1 MYQKVLQQVLQGLD
15 GCKNISDDIVVYG
28 RTESEHNQNLKKVLQ
43 RLADHNLTLNKDKC
57 KFAQKELC
65 FMGHILTAN
74 GVKPDNRKIEA
85 IQQAQIPTTPKEIR
99 SFLGLVQYCAKFI
112 KDYSTISEPL
122 RELTRKNSKW
132 DWTEKHQRSFEML
145 RNSLVNHE
153 VLAYYRPG
161 EPIKLIVDAS
171 PVGLG
176 AILAPKQPD
185 EAFRPISYASRT
197 LSETER
203 NYSQTEREALG
214 VYWGIERFRMY
225 LQGSDFTVIS
235 DHKPLEVIYNSK
247 RHTPPRIQRWVIK
260 LQCYDFKVK
269 YEPGPTNA
277 ADVLSR
283 SPLPSTQDIDSIAD
297 EYINF
302 VVDHKLPKAVTYQ
315 EVVDNMKKDEILQK
329 VTRSIKS
336 NIWDKSD
343 ENIHPYFTKR
353 AQLSTYKDLILHCE
367 RLVIP
372 SDRVLELA
380 HEGHQGVV
388 KCKQRLR
395 EKVWWPG
402 IDREIERLISTCH
415 ACQLTSKPS
424 SPPPVTMTPLPR
436 GPWEKL
442 CADLCGPFPSGDY
455 LFVLV
460 DYYSRYPVVDIIRS
474 VTTAAVINCL
484 QKSFAT
490 HGLPLEITTD
500 NGPQFIS
507 KEFSHYLDIN
517 NIKHHKVTPY
527 WPSANGEVERFN
539 RVLKKAI

>member
-1 MYQKVLQQVLQGLD
+1 MPTKTKIFTYGSKQPLKSLGSYKTDLKICGKVIPGIKFYVIEGQSGCLLGKETAEKSGLITFNIPDVVNIATDIHSDVNEIIRRYEPVFKGLGKLKDFQLKLHIEDSVHPVAQPLRRIPFLMRQQVDNKIDELLKDDIIEPVKGPTTWVSPLVVVPKSSGDVRLCLDMREANTAVQRERFPIPTVEETLQDLNGAAVFSILDLRSGYHQIELEPNSRNITTFICHKGLFRYKRLIFGVTSAAEVYQKVLQQVLQGLD

-28 RTESEHNQNLKKVLQ
+28 RTESAHNQNLKRVLQ
-43 RLADHNLTLNKDKC
+43 RLTDHNLTLNKDKC

-65 FMGHILTAN
+65 FMGHILTAK

-176 AILAPKQPD
+176 AILAQKQPD
-185 EAFRPISYASRT
+185 EGFRPISYASRT

-247 RHTPPRIQRWVIK
+247 KHTPPPRIQRWVIK
-260 LQCYDFKVK
+260 LQCYNFKV
-269 YEPGPTNA
+269 
-277 ADVLSR
+277 
-283 SPLPSTQDIDSIAD
+283 
-297 EYINF
+297 
-302 VVDHKLPKAVTYQ
+302 
-315 EVVDNMKKDEILQK
+315 
-329 VTRSIKS
+329 
-336 NIWDKSD
+336 
-343 ENIHPYFTKR
+343 
-353 AQLSTYKDLILHCE
+353 
-367 RLVIP
+367 
-372 SDRVLELA
+372 
-380 HEGHQGVV
+380 
-388 KCKQRLR
+388 
-395 EKVWWPG
+395 
-402 IDREIERLISTCH
+402 
-415 ACQLTSKPS
+415 
-424 SPPPVTMTPLPR
+424 
-436 GPWEKL
+436 
-442 CADLCGPFPSGDY
+442 
-455 LFVLV
+455 
-460 DYYSRYPVVDIIRS
+460 
-474 VTTAAVINCL
+474 
-484 QKSFAT
+484 
-490 HGLPLEITTD
+490 
-500 NGPQFIS
+500 
-507 KEFSHYLDIN
+507 
-517 NIKHHKVTPY
+517 
-527 WPSANGEVERFN
+527 
-539 RVLKKAI
+539 